1 MKQDF
6 DYNKLTPEQ
15 KKQAQELKKTAEKYR
30 GKSEKELF
38 AELERIRNSDGGKN
52 ITPAKMR
59 AFRQKVAP
67 MLTPEQKRK
76 LDSILGRLEKENS
89 HSGKNN

>member
-15 KKQAQELKKTAEKYR
+15 KKQAQELKKTADKYR
-30 GKSEKELF
+30 GKSEKELY

-52 ITPAKMR
+52 ITPAKMH

-67 MLTPEQKRK
+67 MLTSEQKRK

-89 HSGKNN
+89 HSGKK